1 MPYRPPLVAPENFVA
16 DPPELP
22 VRWPGDDGL
31 AILDRAE
38 VVRTDAEGATLR
50 AAASG
55 GETLTV
61 RVAVA
66 GEGVIRV
73 RLSQDA
79 QARTRSARAIT
90 LVHPGSFTDARV
102 EVAGS
107 LVRVDAGPLVAEISL
122 DPWHLRFVEAGGR
135 VVLAENRG
143 VRDIS
148 GRLRTL
154 PFGRSSADGAVAAYH
169 ESFTARADERFVGFG
184 EKFTP
189 LDKRGH
195 RALMWNFDAFGGES
209 DRAYKNIPLYL
220 SSRGYG
226 LLVDSGMPVEF
237 DVCQSTHSCVQI
249 LVPDDLIDYY
259 VLAGPTPA
267 QILDRYDRL
276 TGRPLLPPKWAFG
289 SWISSGFYVD
299 SQEKVLERARRLRAA
314 SIPSDVLHLDSF
326 WQVAGHWSD
335 LRWNSANFPDPAG
348 MIAILA
354 GQGFKVGLWLNPYLS
369 ELSPAFP
376 AAAAGGHLL
385 RRPDGS
391 VYVADTWH
399 GTHPACGFVDF
410 TNPDT
415 VAWYSDLLRA
425 LLAQGVAVFKTD
437 FAEAVPADAVAAT
450 GMTGVELHNVY
461 TLLFNDLVSRV
472 TREVAGH
479 GMVWGRSSYLGGQ
492 RHAAQWSGDIN
503 SSYPAMASNLRGG
516 LSHGL
521 SGVPFWSHDVGGF
534 TGTPSPELYARWAQF
549 GALSPLVRFH
559 GTTSRL
565 PWDFPEFAAGIA
577 VEALRLRYRLMPYIY
592 SAAVDSART
601 GAPMMRALLV
611 DSPDDPAAWDA
622 ELEYRLGLD
631 LLVAPMV
638 DPDGTRQVYLPSGDW
653 IDYWSG
659 TVHSGLRYLPVTRPP
674 DQIPL
679 FVRHGALIPVAPPA
693 DTLGDAPFADV
704 TVVSWGAVNGHTV
717 IRDTDGDTA
726 VTTTRSGDRFEVTV
740 QGPKPIRRV
749 AFATVEGARPPTE
762 VLINTTAA
770 ALSTV
775 DGMITAQV

>member
-1 MPYRPPLVAPENFVA
+1 MPYRPPLVAPEEFVA

-22 VRWPGDDGL
+22 VRLPGDDGL
-31 AILDRAE
+31 ALVERAE
-38 VVRTDAEGATLR
+38 VLRTDAEGVTFR
-50 AAASG
+50 ASASG

-61 RVAVA
+61 QVTAA

-90 LVHPGSFTDARV
+90 LVHPGSFGGTRV
-102 EVAGS
+102 DVTGG
-107 LVRVDAGPLVAEISL
+107 LVRIDAGPLVAEITL
-122 DPWHLRFVEAGGR
+122 DPWHLRFLGAGGR
-135 VVLAENRG
+135 VVLAENPG
-143 VRDIS
+143 VHDIT

-154 PFGRSSADGAVAAYH
+154 PFGRSSVDGAVVAYH
-169 ESFTARADERFVGFG
+169 ESFTARAEERFVGFG
-184 EKFTP
+184 ERFTP
-189 LDKRGH
+189 LDKRGT

-249 LVPDDLIDYY
+249 VVPDDLIDYY

-267 QILDRYDRL
+267 RILDRYDQL
-276 TGRPLLPPKWAFG
+276 TGRPVLPPKWAFG

-335 LRWNSANFPDPAG
+335 LRWDSANFPDPAG
-348 MIAILA
+348 MIATLA
-354 GQGFKVGLWLNPYLS
+354 GQGFKVALWLNPYLS

-376 AAAAGGHLL
+376 AAANGGHLL
-385 RRPDGS
+385 RRPDGP
-391 VYVADTWH
+391 VYVGDVWH
-399 GTHPACGFVDF
+399 GSHPPCGIIDF

-415 VAWYSDLLRA
+415 VAWYSEMLRA

-437 FAEAVPADAVAAT
+437 FAEAVPADTVAAN

-461 TLLFNDLVSRV
+461 ALLFNDLVARV
-472 TREVAGH
+472 TREVTGH
-479 GMVWGRSSYLGGQ
+479 GTVWGRSSYAGGQ

-534 TGTPSPELYARWAQF
+534 TGTPSPDLYARWAQF

-565 PWDFPEFAAGIA
+565 PWEFPEHAAGIA
-577 VEALRLRYRLMPYIY
+577 IEALRMRYRLMPYIY

-611 DSPDDPAAWDA
+611 DSPDDPGAWAA
-622 ELEYRLGLD
+622 ELEYRLGPD

-638 DPDGTRQVYLPSGDW
+638 DPDGIRQVYLPAGDW
-653 IDYWSG
+653 VDYWTG
-659 TVHSGLRYLPVTRPP
+659 AVHSGRRYLPVSKPLH
-674 DQIPL
+674 QIPL
-679 FVRHGALIPVAPPA
+679 FVRLGALIPVVPVM
-693 DTLGDAPFADV
+693 DSIGDGPFTDV
-704 TVVSWGAVNGHTV
+704 TVVSWGAVDGGTV
-717 IRDTDGDTA
+717 IRDTDGDTV
-726 VTTTRSGDRFEVTV
+726 VTATRSADRFEVTV
-740 QGPKPIRRV
+740 DGPKPIRRI
-749 AFATVEGARPPTE
+749 AFATVEGASSPAE
-762 VLINTTAA
+762 I
-770 ALSTV
+770 TV
-775 DGMITAQV
+775 NGAQL